1 MNSPG
6 NASYMQI
13 SRAAL
18 WQNAETVKKFVG
30 VPVIGVVKCD
40 GYGVS
45 LSEAARAWQ
54 QAGVTIFAVSKP
66 HEALE
71 LRQLGF
77 REDILLMSP
86 VADAEVLNTL
96 IEYNII
102 LTITNYEIAQRYHRY
117 ASSLPI
123 RVHVAV
129 DTGMGR
135 FGVIWTDIEQL
146 QAIYRMSGFTFEG
159 IFSHFSKSFEDEYNY
174 TKRQLDRFLQTVNT
188 LSSTGIS
195 VGMRHIANSC
205 AALRFP
211 ETRLDAVRIGSA
223 LVGKVC
229 HKLPIV
235 LHSVAQ
241 FKAQVV
247 DCKVLQAGD
256 TTGYA
261 SVCKVKKPTKAI
273 VVAIGHEDGFGYIT
287 RPDVF
292 TLRDMANYFYR
303 FVRNSL
309 HRPYVTYNN
318 TQLPLIGRI
327 GNQYTLFD
335 ATDIEITVGDYVL
348 ADLPLFFPY
357 HRRTFIADE

>member
-18 WQNAETVKKFVG
+18 WQNAETVKKFIS
-30 VPVIGVVKCD
+30 VPIIGVVKCD

-45 LSEAARAWQ
+45 LAEAARAWQ
-54 QAGVTIFAVSKP
+54 QAGVSMFAVSKP

-86 VADAEVLNTL
+86 VADAEILNTL
-96 IEYNII
+96 LEYNII

-117 ASSLPI
+117 SSSLPI
-123 RVHVAV
+123 RVHIAV

-135 FGVIWTDIEQL
+135 FGVTWKDVAQL
-146 QAIYRMSGFTFEG
+146 KAIYALSGFIFEG
-159 IFSHFSKSFEDEYNY
+159 IFSHFSKSFECKYDY
-174 TKRQLDRFLQTVNT
+174 TRRQLERFLQTVNT

-229 HKLPIV
+229 HELPIA

-247 DCKVLQAGD
+247 DCKMFQAGD

-287 RPDVF
+287 RPDIF
-292 TLRDMANYFYR
+292 TLRDMANYFYC

-335 ATDIEITVGDYVL
+335 ATDIEITVGEYVL

>member
-1 MNSPG
+1 MYNEGSI
-6 NASYMQI
+6 SYMQI

-18 WQNAETVKKFVG
+18 WQNAEAVKKYVG

-45 LSEAARAWQ
+45 LSEAARSWQ
-54 QAGVTIFAVSKP
+54 QAGVSMFAVSKP

-77 REDILLMSP
+77 REDILLMAP
-86 VADAEVLNTL
+86 VANPEIINAL

-102 LTITNYEIAQRYHRY
+102 LTVTNYETAQLYYRY
-117 ASSLPI
+117 ANSLPI
-123 RVHVAV
+123 RAHIAI

-135 FGVIWTDIEQL
+135 FGVKWTDVEQIK
-146 QAIYRMSGFTFEG
+146 AIYAMPGFTYEG
-159 IFSHFSKSFEDEYNY
+159 IFSHFSKSFEKEYNH
-174 TKRQLDRFLQTVNT
+174 TKKQLDRFLQAVNT
-188 LSSTGIS
+188 VSAAGIS
-195 VGMRHIANSC
+195 VGIRHIANSC

-223 LVGKVC
+223 LVGKIC
-229 HKLPIV
+229 YKLPIN
-235 LHSVAQ
+235 LYPVAQ

-247 DCKVLQAGD
+247 DCKQLQEGD
-256 TTGYA
+256 TIGYA

-273 VVAIGHEDGFGYIT
+273 VVSIGHEDGFGYIT

-292 TLRDMANYFYR
+292 SFRDMLYYFYR
-303 FVRNSL
+303 VMRESL
-309 HRPYVTYNN
+309 RRPYVTFKNLR
-318 TQLPLIGRI
+318 LPLIGRI

-335 ATDIEITVGDYVL
+335 ATGVEIAAGDYVL
-348 ADLPLFFPY
+348 ANLPLFFPY

>member
-1 MNSPG
+1 
-6 NASYMQI
+6 
-13 SRAAL
+13 
-18 WQNAETVKKFVG
+18 
-30 VPVIGVVKCD
+30 
-40 GYGVS
+40 
-45 LSEAARAWQ
+45 
-54 QAGVTIFAVSKP
+54 
-66 HEALE
+66 
-71 LRQLGF
+71 
-77 REDILLMSP
+77 MSP
-86 VADAEVLNTL
+86 VADTEVLNTL

-102 LTITNYEIAQRYHRY
+102 LTITNYEIAQLYHRY
-117 ASSLPI
+117 SSSMPI
-123 RVHVAV
+123 RVHIAV

-135 FGVIWTDIEQL
+135 FGVIWTDVEQL

-159 IFSHFSKSFEDEYNY
+159 IFSHFSKSFEDDYNY
-174 TKRQLDRFLQTVNT
+174 TKQQLDRFIQTINN
-188 LSSTGIS
+188 LSSAGIS

-235 LHSVAQ
+235 LHSVSQ

-247 DCKVLQAGD
+247 DCKMFQAGD

-273 VVAIGHEDGFGYIT
+273 VVAIGHEDGFGYIS

-292 TLRDMANYFYR
+292 SFQDMLYYFYR
-303 FVRNSL
+303 MMRESL
-309 HRPYVTYNN
+309 HRPYVTFKKS
-318 TQLPLIGRI
+318 QLPLIGRI

-335 ATDIEITVGDYVL
+335 ATGVDVAAGDYVL

-357 HRRTFIADE
+357 HRRTFIADK

>member
-1 MNSPG
+1 M
-6 NASYMQI
+6 YC
-13 SRAAL
+13 
-18 WQNAETVKKFVG
+18 F
-30 VPVIGVVKCD
+30 
-40 GYGVS
+40 
-45 LSEAARAWQ
+45 
-54 QAGVTIFAVSKP
+54 
-66 HEALE
+66 
-71 LRQLGF
+71 
-77 REDILLMSP
+77 
-86 VADAEVLNTL
+86 
-96 IEYNII
+96 
-102 LTITNYEIAQRYHRY
+102 TITNYEIAQLYY
-117 ASSLPI
+117 QYDNSLPI
-123 RVHVAV
+123 QVHVAV

-135 FGVIWTDIEQL
+135 FGITWTDVEQL

-159 IFSHFSKSFEDEYNY
+159 IFSHFSKSFEDDYCY
-174 TKRQLDRFLQTVNT
+174 TKQQLDRFLQIVNT

-229 HKLPIV
+229 HELPIA

-247 DCKVLQAGD
+247 DCKMLQAGD

-261 SVCKVKKPTKAI
+261 SVCKVIKPTKAI

-303 FVRNSL
+303 FVRNTL

-318 TQLPLIGRI
+318 TQLPLICRI

-335 ATDIEITVGDYVL
+335 ATDIEIATGDYVL